1 MNGKSAWERWELAN
15 FDTEVP
21 ATNTVETEEAPT
33 ATGPSQQEIDRVY
46 AEARDN
52 GYRAGYAAGQAT
64 ARAEATRLAHAADEL
79 AEAMSAFDQQVADEL
94 VALAME
100 VARQIIRG
108 EVTARPAIILDVVHE
123 ALAQLPH
130 QHVTIYLHPDDAS
143 LVRSYAG
150 DALTHAGHRILED
163 LRLTPGDCV
172 LESGTSQLDASLATR
187 WRRVVE
193 GLGLRAAW
201 DRTNEP

>member
-1 MNGKSAWERWELAN
+1 MSGKTAWERWELAN

-21 ATNTVETEEAPT
+21 ATNTVEPEETP
-33 ATGPSQQEIDRVY
+33 TGPSQQEIDRVH

-52 GYRAGYAAGQAT
+52 GYRAGYAAGQVA
-64 ARAEATRLAHAADEL
+64 AHAEAARLAQAADEL
-79 AEAMSAFDQQVADEL
+79 AEAISSFDQQVADEL

-100 VARQIIRG
+100 IARQIIRG
-108 EVTARPAIILDVVHE
+108 EVAARPTIILDVVHE
-123 ALAQLPH
+123 ALAELPH
-130 QHVTIYLHPDDAS
+130 QHATIYLHPDDAS

-163 LRLTPGDCV
+163 PRLAPGDCV

-193 GLGLRAAW
+193 GIGLRAAW
-201 DRTNEP
+201 ESKDES

>member
-1 MNGKSAWERWELAN
+1 MSGKTAWERWELAN
-15 FDTEVP
+15 FDTEAP
-21 ATNTVETEEAPT
+21 ATNAVETEEAP
-33 ATGPSQQEIDRVY
+33 AGPSQQEIDRVY

-52 GYRAGYAAGQAT
+52 GYRAGYAAGQVA
-64 ARAEATRLAHAADEL
+64 AHAEAVRLAHAADEL
-79 AEAMSAFDQQVADEL
+79 GEAISAFDQQVADEL

-100 VARQIIRG
+100 IARQIIRG
-108 EVTARPAIILDVVHE
+108 EVAARPTIILDVVHE
-123 ALAQLPH
+123 ALAELPH
-130 QHVTIYLHPDDAS
+130 QHATIYLHPDDAS

-163 LRLTPGDCV
+163 PRLAPGDCV

-193 GLGLRAAW
+193 GIGLRAAW
-201 DRTNEP
+201 ESKDES